1 MAFFD
6 DIFSAFT
13 GQQSVPQQ
21 TIIPTGDLL
30 NQTYGALTA
39 AAPGVI
45 AYNQA
50 LAPGLMDVQLGV
62 ERQFDPNVANLRAAT
77 SKSIIDELGLGTQL
91 PPDLQE
97 RVVRQALEGNAA
109 SGFGVGPGG
118 RGLVAADLGL
128 TGMDIASRR
137 RAEAQGYV
145 QNAPLPGSLYT
156 PQGLMDAG
164 AVASDI
170 GRVQAAKDEYAN
182 LVEDTRKNNFSSLL
196 NTGTRILGGVAG
208 GFLGG
213 MLGNPAGGA
222 MGGMAAGNSIFSGG
236 VAGVPRGTIGGPQY
250 GIGGGGGSGIFGS
263 LLNLF
268 SGPAVNSAAN
278 AYNAGS
284 PGSGIAYP
292 GSPNTRR

>member
-6 DIFSAFT
+6 DIFGAFT
-13 GQQSVPQQ
+13 GQQSTPQQ
-21 TIIPTGDLL
+21 TIIGTGDLL

-50 LAPGLMDVQLGV
+50 LAPGLFDVQLGV

-77 SKSIIDELGLGTQL
+77 SKSILDELGLGTQL

-97 RVVRQALEGNAA
+97 RVVRQALEGNTAT
-109 SGFGVGPGG
+109 GFGVGAGG

-137 RAEAQGYV
+137 RNEAQGYV
-145 QNAPLPGSLYT
+145 RGSPLPGQLYQ

-164 AVASDI
+164 AIAGDI
-170 GRVQAAKDEYAN
+170 RGVQAAKDEYAN
-182 LVEDTRKNNFSSLL
+182 LVEDTRKSNFSSLL

-208 GFLGG
+208 GFIGG
-213 MLGNPAGGA
+213 MLGNPMGGA

-236 VAGVPRGTIGGPQY
+236 VAGVPRGTSGGGAGGLGSILNMGG
-250 GIGGGGGSGIFGS
+250 GILNFGGGGGDYANEYARQKAGAI
-263 LLNLF
+263 
-268 SGPAVNSAAN
+268 PAMT
-278 AYNAGS
+278 
-284 PGSGIAYP
+284 I
-292 GSPNTRR
+292 